1 MEARTDLTGPAPLL
15 VEQALPVA
23 DVEIAEHRLIDA
35 PPVATYEAA
44 RSLDFLTVRTPL
56 LDASMWVRGLP
67 ARLKG
72 EPQPEIASMR
82 LDDALAGGDMGLP
95 GWLILG
101 EERDRELAFGA
112 VGRFWQPEIEWR
124 EVPVED
130 FRDFDEPGWGKIAA
144 DFSVVAYGSHRS
156 LLTYSCRVATNDA
169 DSRRRFGRYWTLVRP
184 FVGHIFRATL
194 ATIAVTAEEG
204 SSDS

>member
-1 MEARTDLTGPAPLL
+1 MNARIDAGGSAPL
-15 VEQALPVA
+15 VIEQMLPDA
-23 DVEIAEHRLIDA
+23 DVEIAEHRIVDA
-35 PPVATYEAA
+35 GPARTYEAA
-44 RSLDFLTVRTPL
+44 RAGDFLTVRTPL

-72 EPQPEIASMR
+72 EPQPEIAAMR

-95 GWLILG
+95 GWMILG
-101 EERDRELAFGA
+101 EERGRELAFGA

-144 DFSVVAYGSHRS
+144 NFSVVAYGAHRS
-156 LLTYSCRVATNDA
+156 LLTYACRVATNDT

-194 ATIAVTAEEG
+194 ATIAVTAEDG
-204 SSDS
+204 TSDS